1 MPIHALRAAE
11 PNSGHDALSEVGSIE
26 AAGAASEAPL
36 QPKAPSSAWN
46 WRVLLHRAAPVG
58 IVAIIAAMV
67 YLLAKLLAGLD
78 FSMVAASAL
87 GTKPH
92 VIVLSLLFS
101 ALSYCALTGYDVF
114 GVRAATDKS
123 VPFRTIAAASFTS
136 YAIGHT
142 LGFPLFTAGAVRWRI
157 YGAAGLNLA
166 EVAKLTAV
174 AALTLW
180 TGMAAV
186 LGISAT
192 LEPQALAALDR
203 LPVGLNQALGIALLL
218 ALAGYVFWGRRGER
232 AIGRGEARV
241 RLPGGK
247 AAVAQIVL
255 GLVDISAAAAALWV
269 FLPPDIDIGFPAFA
283 ALFAGGILLAIASH
297 VPAGLGAFE
306 AALLLALPDVPTAEL
321 VSAVLVW
328 RLTYTLIPFLIAVTI
343 FAIHEMRRSE
353 TQFSHSQRAASGG
366 SSCLSCRLRSP
377 LSRSSAASS
386 CSPPAPCPAIIRAS
400 GPCGIWCRCPS
411 PRCRI
416 SSAARRASCFSS
428 CRAASCAVCRAPG
441 P

>member
-78 FSMVAASAL
+78 FSVVAASAL

-92 VIVLSLLFS
+92 VIALSLLFS

-114 GVRAATDKS
+114 GVRAATDKT
-123 VPFRTIAAASFTS
+123 VPFRTIAAGSFTS

-157 YGAAGLNLA
+157 YGGAGLNLA

-203 LPVGLNQALGIALLL
+203 LPVGLNQALGHRAV
-218 ALAGYVFWGRRGER
+218 ACARAATCSGAVEASARSAVARRGS
-232 AIGRGEARV
+232 GF
-241 RLPGGK
+241 PGGR

-269 FLPPDIDIGFPAFA
+269 FLPPDIGIGFPAFA
-283 ALFAGGILLAIASH
+283 ALFAGANPARHRQPCSCRPRRLRGGA
-297 VPAGLGAFE
+297 PAGSARCSHGGA
-306 AALLLALPDVPTAEL
+306 
-321 VSAVLVW
+321 
-328 RLTYTLIPFLIAVTI
+328 
-343 FAIHEMRRSE
+343 
-353 TQFSHSQRAASGG
+353 
-366 SSCLSCRLRSP
+366 P
-377 LSRSSAASS
+377 L
-386 CSPPAPCPAIIRAS
+386 
-400 GPCGIWCRCPS
+400 
-411 PRCRI
+411 
-416 SSAARRASCFSS
+416 RRAGL
-428 CRAASCAVCRAPG
+428 AADLYADPVPHAP
-441 P
+441 